1 MLYVTHGVTVHNRE
15 IELTAVRS
23 QGPGGQN
30 VNKVSSAAHLRFD
43 IHASSLPEDI
53 KMKLIQLGD
62 HHITKHGVIVIKA
75 QGFRSL
81 EMNRNE
87 ALRRLRELLRSV
99 VIVPA
104 VRRAT
109 RPTRSSKM
117 RRMTKKTLHSVKKS
131 MRGRVVEQH

>member
-1 MLYVTHGVTVHNRE
+1 
-15 IELTAVRS
+15 
-23 QGPGGQN
+23 
-30 VNKVSSAAHLRFD
+30 
-43 IHASSLPEDI
+43 
-53 KMKLIQLGD
+53 
-62 HHITKHGVIVIKA
+62 
-75 QGFRSL
+75 
-81 EMNRNE
+81 MNRNE